1 MFCRMSNSARKL
13 KYVTYFTKRQMSL
26 DYGYGD
32 GPEDA
37 NGTHLKLQRL
47 KSIDE
52 KDSIDLEKAN
62 RATTLSGRSV
72 PLNSSLFNRI
82 KLAAIYD
89 DEAEIIRILSSETS
103 MRDG

>member
-1 MFCRMSNSARKL
+1 MSTTAKKRK
-13 KYVTYFTKRQMSL
+13 YMYFPKRQQSL

-32 GPEDA
+32 GPDDV

-52 KDSIDLEKAN
+52 KDSIDLEKEN
-62 RATTLSGRSV
+62 RVSTLGGRSAPV
-72 PLNSSLFNRI
+72 NSSLFNRI

-89 DEAEIIRILSSETS
+89 DEAEIIRILSSETN
-103 MRDG
+103 MDDG